1 MPSGAKQFIREYIKS
16 VLSGYFLEMNE
27 PIYDAKTFW
36 ELFVRRVELSGEKK
50 MLIDDYDRSL
60 TFSEVK
66 EKVEKTA
73 AGFMEIGVREGTPV
87 TWVLPTRIETIVA
100 SLALSRIG
108 AVQNPIIHIY
118 REREVGFCVRQTGSE
133 LVLVPGE
140 WNGFD
145 YREMV
150 KNSTADMK
158 SPPNIVQIYDS
169 LPEGNPLELSEEV
182 VLAPD
187 EPIRWIY
194 YTSGTTSDPK
204 GAMHT
209 DSTLI
214 AGGVGLAKALN
225 MGEKDIGSI
234 AFPYAHIGGPDYLVC
249 MLADGFPAVLIEKF
263 DLESTIETYKRHGVT
278 MAGGSTAFY
287 SMFLGAQRQQP
298 QKPLIPSLR
307 LLSGG
312 GAPKPPEIYY
322 EVSQEM
328 GIPVAHGYGMTESPM
343 ICQGS
348 PQDDPDQLAHTE
360 GKPVFGA
367 EVTIVRPDGSA
378 CEVGEEGQ
386 VAVGGPQ
393 LFKGYK
399 DPDLNNEA
407 FDSLGRFLTGDL
419 GVMREDGHVSVT
431 GRVKDII
438 IRKGENI
445 SAKEIED
452 ILYTHQKVK
461 AVAVVGIPDKERG
474 ERVCAV
480 VELAEGSDPLDL
492 KEMIEICAS
501 EGLMK
506 QKIPEQLINYGGLLP
521 RNPTLKILKYQ
532 LRNEISKIDWP

>member
-1 MPSGAKQFIREYIKS
+1 MD
-16 VLSGYFLEMNE
+16 E

-36 ELFVRRVELSGEKK
+36 ELFSRRVELSGDKK
-50 MLIDDYDRSL
+50 MLIDDSDRSL

-73 AGFMEIGVREGTPV
+73 AGFMELGVGEGTPV
-87 TWVLPTRIETIVA
+87 TWVLPTRIETIVT

-118 REREVGFCVRQTGSE
+118 REREVGFCIRQTSSE

-145 YREMV
+145 YQEMV
-150 KNSTADMK
+150 RNSTADIAN
-158 SPPNIVQIYDS
+158 PPKIVQIYDN
-169 LPEGNPLELSEEV
+169 LPEGDPQNLPEENNSNSE
-182 VLAPD
+182 

-194 YTSGTTSDPK
+194 YTSGTTSNPK

-225 MGEKDIGSI
+225 MGEHDIGSI

-249 MLADGFPAVLIEKF
+249 MLANGFPAVLIEKF

-298 QKPLIPSLR
+298 DTSLIPSLR

-312 GAPKPPEIYY
+312 GAPKPPEIYH
-322 EVSQEM
+322 EVVEEM
-328 GIPVAHGYGMTESPM
+328 SIPVAHGYGMTESPM

-348 PQDDPDQLAHTE
+348 PQDNPDQLAHTE
-360 GKPVFGA
+360 GKPVFGV

-378 CEVGEEGQ
+378 CNSGEEGQ

-399 DPDLNNEA
+399 DPELNSEA

-452 ILYTHQKVK
+452 ILYTHQKVA
-461 AVAVVGIPDKERG
+461 AVAVVGLPDKERG

-480 VELAEGSDPLDL
+480 VEITEGSDPLEFE
-492 KEMIEICAS
+492 EMIKICES

-506 QKIPEQLINYGGLLP
+506 QKIPEQLINYDGVLP

-532 LRNEISKIDWP
+532 LRDEISKIDWP

>member
-1 MPSGAKQFIREYIKS
+1 MD
-16 VLSGYFLEMNE
+16 E

-36 ELFVRRVELSGEKK
+36 ELFIRRVELSGDKK
-50 MLIDDYDRSL
+50 MLIDDSDRSL

-66 EKVEKTA
+66 EKVEKTV
-73 AGFMEIGVREGTPV
+73 AGFIELGVGEGTPV
-87 TWVLPTRIETIVA
+87 TWVLPTRIETIVT

-118 REREVGFCVRQTGSE
+118 REREVGFCIRQTSSE

-145 YREMV
+145 YQEMV
-150 KNSTADMK
+150 KNSTADMAN
-158 SPPNIVQIYDS
+158 PPKIVRVYDS
-169 LPEGNPLELSEEV
+169 LPEGDSQDLPEENNSNSEQS
-182 VLAPD
+182 
-187 EPIRWIY
+187 IRWIY

-209 DSTLI
+209 DSSLI

-225 MGEKDIGSI
+225 MGEQDIGSI

-249 MLADGFPAVLIEKF
+249 MLANGFPAVLIEKF
-263 DLESTIETYKRHGVT
+263 DLESTIET
-278 MAGGSTAFY
+278 
-287 SMFLGAQRQQP
+287 
-298 QKPLIPSLR
+298 
-307 LLSGG
+307 
-312 GAPKPPEIYY
+312 PKPPEIYY
-322 EVSQEM
+322 EVIEEM

-348 PQDDPDQLAHTE
+348 PQDDPEQLAHTE
-360 GKPVFGA
+360 GKPVFGV

-378 CEVGEEGQ
+378 CNSGEEGQ

-399 DPDLNNEA
+399 DPELNNEA

-419 GVMREDGHVSVT
+419 GVMREDGHVSLT

-452 ILYTHQKVK
+452 ILYTHQKVA
-461 AVAVVGIPDKERG
+461 AVAVVGLLDKERG

-480 VELAEGSDPLDL
+480 VELAEGSDPLEL
-492 KEMIEICAS
+492 KEMIEICES

-506 QKIPEQLINYGGLLP
+506 QKIPEQLINYDGLLP

-532 LRNEISKIDWP
+532 LRDEISKIDWP